1 MEAQCPGGAWRRLL
15 RIRLRRE
22 RGEEGEANGE
32 LNLVPYL
39 DIVVNTV
46 VFLLATT
53 ASALPLAN
61 IDVLAPEYVPP
72 SEARGEASGV
82 ESALQLTVTVG
93 YRGFIVAG
101 AGGVMRSPEGTLPTI
116 RCRDHD
122 GDRCAARW
130 ASGGWRDGYDYGA
143 LEALARRVKARYPD
157 ERRVTLVADA
167 GVPYQVVVR
176 TLDTLRGRAAHGRCL
191 LSERCLFD
199 RVALAAG
206 IQ

>member
-1 MEAQCPGGAWRRLL
+1 M
-15 RIRLRRE
+15 RRE
-22 RGEEGEANGE
+22 RGDEGEASGE

-72 SEARGEASGV
+72 SEARGETPAV
-82 ESALQLTVTVG
+82 ETGLQLTVTVS

-101 AGGVMRSPEGTLPTI
+101 AGGVMRSAEGTLPTI
-116 RCRDHD
+116 RCREHD

-130 ASGGWRDGYDYGA
+130 ASGAWRDGYDYAA
-143 LEALARRVKARYPD
+143 LEALARRIKARYPD
-157 ERRVTLVADA
+157 ERTVTLVADA
-167 GVPYQVVVR
+167 RVPYQVVVR
-176 TLDTLRGRAAHGRCL
+176 TLDTLRGRPADHGRCRL
-191 LSERCLFD
+191 NARCLFD

-206 IQ
+206 LQ